1 MDGNRRF
8 AREIGLGNVL
18 DGHVKGRDKLEE
30 VLEWC
35 LEVGVRILTVFAFS
49 TENIRRANEEV
60 QHLMHLFAENFRRV
74 GDDERVHRHKIRVS
88 VFGNRELLPPEVI
101 EAIEYAE
108 GRTEQYDQYRF
119 NVAVAY
125 GGREEILRAI
135 RDVVLDAQ
143 AGKVDPDDVDEK
155 FFSKR
160 LYTADLPDP
169 DLDEIQKTIDMP
181 FLSGRFPTE
190 RAAPRYARFAQ
201 PLLVFVDE
209 RRLVTNLGPLT
220 ASIAVKLYGV
230 GALAVVVRV
239 PFQAAGLRD
248 LRPFASLKIKDAGRE
263 ENLDGYCGRLAE
275 RSATYEDTLTVFEL
289 ANLQLLELRTYDAFL
304 DKVVDK
310 AYDDLEDLFAR
321 SSFLR
326 SGHDTVKEL
335 AEVRMDLAEATFQV
349 DNISKLWGDW
359 FLGKVYRACVRKFEL
374 DSWRKIVE
382 EKMKDLSE
390 IYEVAQAEL
399 EARRLLI
406 LEFLVVL
413 LFVVDVVL
421 IAFRG

>member
-1 MDGNRRF
+1 M
-8 AREIGLGNVL
+8 
-18 DGHVKGRDKLEE
+18 KGE
-30 VLEWC
+30 VVFYRLFD
-35 LEVGVRILTVFAFS
+35 VGA
-49 TENIRRANEEV
+49 
-60 QHLMHLFAENFRRV
+60 
-74 GDDERVHRHKIRVS
+74 S
-88 VFGNRELLPPEVI
+88 V
-101 EAIEYAE
+101 
-108 GRTEQYDQYRF
+108 
-119 NVAVAY
+119 
-125 GGREEILRAI
+125 
-135 RDVVLDAQ
+135 
-143 AGKVDPDDVDEK
+143 
-155 FFSKR
+155 
-160 LYTADLPDP
+160 

-248 LRPFASLKIKDAGRE
+248 LRPFASLKIKD
-263 ENLDGYCGRLAE
+263 
-275 RSATYEDTLTVFEL
+275 
-289 ANLQLLELRTYDAFL
+289 
-304 DKVVDK
+304 VDK

-382 EKMKDLSE
+382 EKMKDL
-390 IYEVAQAEL
+390 
-399 EARRLLI
+399 
-406 LEFLVVL
+406 
-413 LFVVDVVL
+413 
-421 IAFRG
+421 